1 MAKKIGILRILSK
14 DSDVMILDEPT
25 SALEQESQY
34 AVWRLLKEIKK
45 EKIIIVISHDQNISQ
60 FVNQIINLDKNNLVR
75 KLQA

>member
-14 DSDVMILDEPT
+14 DSDVMILVEPT

-60 FVNQIINLDKNNLVR
+60 FANQIINLDKNNLVR

>member
-60 FVNQIINLDKNNLVR
+60 FANQIINLDKNNLVR

>member
-60 FVNQIINLDKNNLVR
+60 FANQIIDLDKNNLVR

>member
-1 MAKKIGILRILSK
+1 
-14 DSDVMILDEPT
+14 MILDEPT

-60 FVNQIINLDKNNLVR
+60 LANQIINLDKNNLVR

>member
-14 DSDVMILDEPT
+14 DSDVMI
-25 SALEQESQY
+25 QESQY

-60 FVNQIINLDKNNLVR
+60 FANQIINLDKNNLVR

>member
-45 EKIIIVISHDQNISQ
+45 GKIIIVISHDQNISQ
-60 FVNQIINLDKNNLVR
+60 FANQIINLDKNNLVR

>member
-1 MAKKIGILRILSK
+1 
-14 DSDVMILDEPT
+14 MILDEPT

>member
-14 DSDVMILDEPT
+14 DSDVMMLDEPT

-60 FVNQIINLDKNNLVR
+60 FANQIINLDKNNLVR

>member
-45 EKIIIVISHDQNISQ
+45 EKIIIVISHEQNISQ
-60 FVNQIINLDKNNLVR
+60 FANQIINLDKNNLVR

>member
-45 EKIIIVISHDQNISQ
+45 EKIIIVNSHDQNISQ
-60 FVNQIINLDKNNLVR
+60 FANQIINLDKNNLVR

>member
-34 AVWRLLKEIKK
+34 AVWRLLEEIKK

-60 FVNQIINLDKNNLVR
+60 FANQIINLDKNNLVR

>member
-45 EKIIIVISHDQNISQ
+45 KD
-60 FVNQIINLDKNNLVR
+60 NQINFISILGKFWNR
-75 KLQA
+75 CTFSS

>member
-14 DSDVMILDEPT
+14 DSDVIILDEPT

-60 FVNQIINLDKNNLVR
+60 FANQIINLDKNNLVR

>member
-1 MAKKIGILRILSK
+1 VAKKIGILRILSK

-60 FVNQIINLDKNNLVR
+60 FANQIINLDKNNLVR

>member
-60 FVNQIINLDKNNLVR
+60 FANQIINLDKNNLVR
-75 KLQA
+75 KLQS

>member
-60 FVNQIINLDKNNLVR
+60 FANQIINLYKNNLVR

>member
-34 AVWRLLKEIKK
+34 AVWRLLEIKK

-60 FVNQIINLDKNNLVR
+60 FANQIINLDKNNLVR

>member
-60 FVNQIINLDKNNLVR
+60 FANQIINLDKNNLLR

>member
-14 DSDVMILDEPT
+14 DSDDMILDEPT

-60 FVNQIINLDKNNLVR
+60 FANQIINLDKNNLVR

>member
-25 SALEQESQY
+25 SSLEQESQY

-60 FVNQIINLDKNNLVR
+60 FANQIINLDKNNLVR

>member
-1 MAKKIGILRILSK
+1 
-14 DSDVMILDEPT
+14 MILDEPT

-60 FVNQIINLDKNNLVR
+60 FANQIINLDKNNLVR
-75 KLQA
+75 KLQAFLPNYFYPNL

>member
-14 DSDVMILDEPT
+14 DSDVMIFDEPT

-60 FVNQIINLDKNNLVR
+60 FANQIINLDKNNLVR

>member
-60 FVNQIINLDKNNLVR
+60 FANQIVNLDKNNLVR